1 MKKHFVLKS
10 SVLGVFAGVSML
22 VTGVQ
27 ADQVDV
33 QFLGVNDF
41 HGALDTTGS
50 AYMPEGKV
58 SNAGTAAQLAAYLD
72 DAEADFKQTSP
83 DGTSIR
89 VQPGDMVG
97 ASPANSGLLQ
107 DEPTV
112 KVFNQMGFEYGTLG
126 NHEFDEGLAEFNRI
140 MT

>member
-72 DAEADFKQTSP
+72 DAEADFKQTS
-83 DGTSIR
+83 
-89 VQPGDMVG
+89 
-97 ASPANSGLLQ
+97 
-107 DEPTV
+107 
-112 KVFNQMGFEYGTLG
+112 
-126 NHEFDEGLAEFNRI
+126 
-140 MT
+140 